1 MISIIVPLYN
11 TEKYIIQCLQSI
23 ADQTYANF
31 ECIIVNDGSTDNGP
45 TLVNRFIQ
53 DDSRFIMISKKNGGV
68 SSTRNCG
75 IENAKGKYII
85 FVDADDWIDKFTLE
99 KFHGIAE
106 KYNPDVIVCD
116 YYCDSTSI
124 QESRKA
130 IMCEEGFF
138 ENDSYER
145 EFLCTMIGPHGNQ
158 LKHPERSDRL
168 TSVWAKMYRTS
179 IIKDNK
185 IVYIDLDLVPSECQL
200 FNIDFMIYAINAY
213 YIGEPLYHYR
223 RNTSKSLTK
232 KYRPKLKE
240 AWNYYLKLVFEK
252 LGDRINKPVIAE
264 SYRNSVAFSVIQL
277 GGNAVRQS
285 GAKRA
290 FREIKAFLYDSVY
303 VEAFKSFDF
312 TYLPIH
318 WKVFF
323 ALAKYKNVFGFYV
336 ITRIMRWLMNRKK
349 K

>member
-23 ADQTYANF
+23 AEQTYTNF

-45 TLVNRFIQ
+45 TLVNQFIQ
-53 DDSRFIMISKKNGGV
+53 DDSRFMMISKKNGGV

-75 IENAKGKYII
+75 IEKAKGKYII
-85 FVDADDWIDKFTLE
+85 FVDADDWIEKFTLE

-130 IMCEEGFF
+130 IMGEGGFF
-138 ENDSYER
+138 ENENYEV
-145 EFLCTMIGPHGNQ
+145 EFLGTMIGPHGKQ

-185 IVYIDLDLVPSECQL
+185 IAFINLDLVPSECQL
-200 FNIDFMIYAINAY
+200 FNIDFMIYANNAY
-213 YIGEPLYHYR
+213 YIEEPLYHYR

-232 KYRPKLKE
+232 KYRAELKE
-240 AWNYYLKLVFEK
+240 AWNYYLKLVYKK
-252 LGDRINKPVIAE
+252 LGDKINKPVIAE

-277 GGNAVRQS
+277 GGNAVKLP
-285 GAKRA
+285 GMKRA
-290 FREIKAFLYDSVY
+290 LTEIRGFLFDEEYIKV
-303 VEAFKSFDF
+303 FKLFNF
-312 TYLPIH
+312 VYLPIH

-323 ALAKYKNVFGFYV
+323 FLAKQRAVFGFFI
-336 ITRIMRWLMNRKK
+336 ITRIMRWLMNRRKK
-349 K
+349 